1 LSVVTA
7 GGTTAC
13 VDHHCTA
20 SIGVVIF
27 SSDDGSQDDIL
38 KWADAAMYDAKQ
50 SGRNGIRFY
59 GAAGPIT

>member
-1 LSVVTA
+1 M
-7 GGTTAC
+7 TAC
-13 VDHHCTA
+13 VEHHCTA

-27 SSDDGSQDDIL
+27 SSDDGSKDDIL

-59 GAAGPIT
+59 GAAVPS